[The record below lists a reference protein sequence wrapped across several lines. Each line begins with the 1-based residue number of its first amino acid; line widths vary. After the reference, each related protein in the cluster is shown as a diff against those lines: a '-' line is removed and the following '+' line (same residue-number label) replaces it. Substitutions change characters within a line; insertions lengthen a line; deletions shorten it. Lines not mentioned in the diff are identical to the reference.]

1 MNKIQIYLND
11 KKDYISKFNQERISK
26 ELYGYIKNEVKL
38 ININKKINIEI
49 TSKFSLTDKEKE
61 TLALNIKN
69 TSEEELNDIKV
80 LEEKV
85 ILKDLLLLLRGI
97 IIIFI
102 YFILKNTPIIS
113 EVILIIGWLF
123 IWEAIAR
130 LLFAGT
136 ERKIQKQRLK
146 QIIYS
151 DIDFKN

>member
-61 TLALNIKN
+61 TLSLNIKN
-69 TSEEELNDIKV
+69 TSEEELNDIKL

-85 ILKDLLLLLRGI
+85 LLKDLLLLLIGI

>member
-69 TSEEELNDIKV
+69 TSEEELNDIKL

-85 ILKDLLLLLRGI
+85 LLKDLLLLLIGI
-97 IIIFI
+97 IVIFI

>member
-69 TSEEELNDIKV
+69 TSEEELNDIKL

-85 ILKDLLLLLRGI
+85 LLKDLLLLLIGI

-113 EVILIIGWLF
+113 GVILIIGWLF